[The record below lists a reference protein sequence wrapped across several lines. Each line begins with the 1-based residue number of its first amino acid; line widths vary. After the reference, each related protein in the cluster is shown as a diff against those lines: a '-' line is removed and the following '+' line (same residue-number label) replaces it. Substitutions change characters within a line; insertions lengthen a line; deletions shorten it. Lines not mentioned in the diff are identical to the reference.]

1 MAHKSYLTS
10 SLFLW
15 KCLSANCGCKWCWL
29 TTTLAPPL
37 LSGYKSP
44 GEFNQIINLPQGVEQ
59 LLTWSKK
66 SHIEDFNNEV
76 LPWNCHCTYQ
86 RPHRNCLFSVWLP
99 LNQFQSLAFP
109 STAKCKALKCYSP
122 DSKCFFFVSS
132 KPLLQTKYMELM
144 PPFLHTE
151 SNHKHLCGQQE
162 CGR

>member
-1 MAHKSYLTS
+1 MWSIWYCLTALHESSLSKSQSGPWPRNRWSMYLTS

-29 TTTLAPPL
+29 TTTLAQL

-59 LLTWSKK
+59 FLTWSKKK

-109 STAKCKALKCYSP
+109 STAKCKALKCYRP
-122 DSKCFFFVSS
+122 DSKCFI
-132 KPLLQTKYMELM
+132 L
-144 PPFLHTE
+144 
-151 SNHKHLCGQQE
+151 
-162 CGR
+162 